1 MAKITNWIQAVR
13 KAVEWRTISFFI
25 DLLVAFM
32 LTRQLDVSFGIASTV
47 GFIKFITNLIW
58 IKKRF
63 S

>member
-1 MAKITNWIQAVR
+1 MRKINNWIQATR
-13 KAVEWRTISFFI
+13 KAIEWRVISFFI
-25 DLLVAFM
+25 DLIVAFI
-32 LTRQLDVSFGIASTV
+32 LTHRIDLSLGIASTV